1 VANSSRITQ
10 IETLTHPDYPK
21 LVWINLTSDDGV
33 TGHGETSFGPE
44 AVEAFIHNDV
54 APYLLGRNP
63 DQLDRHWREINRQG
77 MTHRSRGVEMRA
89 LSGVDMAL
97 WDLFARRN
105 RMPLYQVLG
114 GLTREKI
121 RVYNTCAGYSYGV
134 KRSGLGEPGSIDY
147 RPEQPYEDQHAFMTD
162 AGKLAEDLLNE
173 GITAMKIW
181 PFDQFVG
188 KTNGQYISLEEVD
201 EGVEPFRK
209 IRAAVGDQMDI
220 ALEMHSL
227 WNLPSAIRIAKAV
240 EPYQPMWYEDPV
252 RMDNI
257 DTLADF
263 RKQMRE
269 PVTASEM
276 VSTRWQFREM
286 FERKGMDICMFDIC
300 WVGGISEAKRVASM
314 AEAYNL
320 PAAPHD
326 CVGPITLMFS
336 IHLSLNMPNAFLQE
350 TVRAYNATWYSEIV
364 QRLAPMEDG
373 YFLPPEGDG
382 IGTEFQPSFLTDSN
396 LIREVS
402 AL

>member
-1 VANSSRITQ
+1 LAESSRITQ
-10 IETLTHPDYPK
+10 IETLTHPKYPK
-21 LVWINLTSDDGV
+21 IVWVNLTSDDGF

-54 APYLLGRNP
+54 APYLLGKNP
-63 DQLDRHWREINRQG
+63 DRLDRHWREINRRG
-77 MTHRSRGVEMRA
+77 LTNRSRGVEMRA
-89 LSGVDMAL
+89 LSALDMAL

-105 RMPLYQVLG
+105 HLPLYQVLG

-134 KRSGLGEPGSIDY
+134 NRSGPIAPGSVDH

-162 AGKLAEDLLNE
+162 AGKLAEDLLTE

-188 KTNGQYISLEEVD
+188 KTNGQYISLEDID

-209 IRAAVGDQMDI
+209 IRAAVGDQMDV
-220 ALEMHSL
+220 ALEMHSM

-252 RMDNI
+252 KMDNI
-257 DTLADF
+257 DALADF
-263 RKQMRE
+263 RKQVRE

-276 VSTRWQFREM
+276 IATRWHFREM
-286 FERKGMDICMFDIC
+286 FERKAMDICMFDIS
-300 WVGGISEAKRVASM
+300 WVGGISEAKRIASM

-320 PAAPHD
+320 PTAPHD
-326 CVGPITLMFS
+326 CVGPMTLMFS
-336 IHLSLNMPNAFLQE
+336 IHLSLNMPNTFLQE
-350 TVRAYNATWYSEIV
+350 TVRAYNRLWYPDIV
-364 QRLAPMEDG
+364 DRLAPMENG
-373 YFLPPEGDG
+373 HFLPPEGDG
-382 IGTEFQPSFLTDSN
+382 IGTNFKSTFLEDDA
-396 LIREVS
+396 LIREIS

>member
-1 VANSSRITQ
+1 MANSSRITQ

-63 DQLDRHWREINRQG
+63 DQLDRHWREINRLG

>member
-1 VANSSRITQ
+1 MANSSRITQ

-63 DQLDRHWREINRQG
+63 DQLDRHWREINRLG

-162 AGKLAEDLLNE
+162 AGKLAEDLLSE

-188 KTNGQYISLEEVD
+188 KANGQYISLEEVD

-263 RKQMRE
+263 RKQTRE

-373 YFLPPEGDG
+373 HFLPPEGDG